1 MVFLAQ
7 GPGPFVSRRVV
18 CDCSRNNVNF
28 VKHNKTPV
36 LPNVYNKHQVHLTS
50 GIASEDLPV
59 RFDFSSSL
67 FFNFSEEKLPSFEGP
82 PAAEALLALSAW
94 IQ

>member
-7 GPGPFVSRRVV
+7 GPRPFVSRSREYEYNRADVK
-18 CDCSRNNVNF
+18 CSKIINLYNISNENQIQSSSEIP
-28 VKHNKTPV
+28 VKDT
-36 LPNVYNKHQVHLTS
+36 LM
-50 GIASEDLPV
+50 

-67 FFNFSEEKLPSFEGP
+67 FLNFSEEKLTSFEGP
-82 PAAEALLALSAW
+82 PAAKALLAFSAW

>member
-7 GPGPFVSRRVV
+7 GPGPFVSRRDAYGYSINDVA
-18 CDCSRNNVNF
+18 SGYNNKIVILSNIC
-28 VKHNKTPV
+28 NKNQIQP
-36 LPNVYNKHQVHLTS
+36 LPE
-50 GIASEDLPV
+50 IATEVSLM

-67 FFNFSEEKLPSFEGP
+67 FFNFSEEKLTSFEGP
-82 PAAEALLALSAW
+82 PAAEALLASSAW

>member
-7 GPGPFVSRRVV
+7 GPGPFVSRRDVYE
-18 CDCSRNNVNF
+18 NNRTDVASGYSNQIAILSNIC
-28 VKHNKTPV
+28 NKNQIQP
-36 LPNVYNKHQVHLTS
+36 LPE
-50 GIASEDLPV
+50 IAAKVSLM

-67 FFNFSEEKLPSFEGP
+67 FLNFSEEKLTSFEGP
-82 PAAEALLALSAW
+82 PAAEALLAFSAW

>member
-7 GPGPFVSRRVV
+7 GPGPFVSRRDVHEY
-18 CDCSRNNVNF
+18 SRTGVESGYS
-28 VKHNKTPV
+28 NKIAILSNICNKNQIQP
-36 LPNVYNKHQVHLTS
+36 LPE
-50 GIASEDLPV
+50 IAAKVSLK

-67 FFNFSEEKLPSFEGP
+67 FLNFSEGKLTSFEGP
-82 PAAEALLALSAW
+82 PAAEALLAFSAW